1 MNIEQFNQQPAD
13 VRQHV
18 LERNRNWNVDDNY
31 WANYLQEQLSDDLYA
46 LGVTVKQVY
55 WSGFW
60 SQGDGACF
68 NGHTHDMVK
77 LCESVPELKQFAD
90 IYELKEV
97 SMSWASRDSYC
108 HEHTLRFEVQ
118 DHRYAGDDDD
128 DLTRMRTKLV
138 QIETARVEELEKAVI
153 DWVEDQC
160 RKFYDDLEQE
170 YEHLTSDEQILESL
184 ECNDQLEEEVL
195 RSREELGHEL

>member
-1 MNIEQFNQQPAD
+1 MNTEQFNQQPDD

-18 LERNRNWNVDDNY
+18 LERNRDWNVDYGWCNC
-31 WANYLQEQLSDDLYA
+31 LKEQFVGDLA
-46 LGVTVKQVY
+46 ELGVTANSVY

-68 NGHTHDMVK
+68 DGYTHDMVK
-77 LCESVPELKQFAD
+77 LCTTAEELKQFAD

-97 SMSWASRDSYC
+97 SMSWVSRDSYC

-118 DHRYAGDDDD
+118 DHRYAGDSDD
-128 DLTRMRTKLV
+128 DLTRMREKLI

-153 DWVEDQC
+153 EWIKDQC
-160 RKFYDDLEQE
+160 RKLYDDLEQE

-195 RSREELGHEL
+195 RSREELSYE